1 MPTEK
6 YSVDKMQ
13 SQNAIGA
20 LDAESASTLIAAA
33 SDVALV
39 LDEDGIIRDVT
50 VGSDEMAQEGCRN
63 WIGLPWVDTVATD
76 SRPKVETL
84 LREAQGKLVRKW
96 RHINH
101 TSLLGADVPVL
112 YSAVKVGPSGRV
124 VAFGRDLR
132 ASAALQQKL
141 VDAQQSMER
150 HYWRLRHAETRYRLL
165 FQMSAEAVLIIDAL
179 SRKILEANTA
189 AGNLFGDAAKLIG
202 RTFPEGFDAESLHAI
217 ETLLASVSAVGRA
230 DELRVRLSSNH
241 REFLVSASLFRQ
253 DNASFFLI
261 RLASVRGETA
271 ESPLSRSILKVMEGA
286 PDAFVV
292 ADVEGRILTANRAF
306 IDLAQMTAEGQVR
319 GELLDRWLGRS
330 GVDFNVLM
338 SSLRQHGTIRLFAS
352 VMRGEYGAIADVEI
366 SAVSVPQGS
375 QPCFGFSIRNVA
387 PRLNVQANV
396 ERDQPRSTN
405 QLTELVGRVS
415 LKELVRESV
424 DLVERRCIE
433 AALELSGDN
442 RASAAEM
449 LGLSRQ
455 SLYNK
460 LRRYGL
466 GDLELEPAE

>member
-1 MPTEK
+1 M
-6 YSVDKMQ
+6 
-13 SQNAIGA
+13 
-20 LDAESASTLIAAA
+20 
-33 SDVALV
+33 
-39 LDEDGIIRDVT
+39 
-50 VGSDEMAQEGCRN
+50 
-63 WIGLPWVDTVATD
+63 
-76 SRPKVETL
+76 
-84 LREAQGKLVRKW
+84 
-96 RHINH
+96 
-101 TSLLGADVPVL
+101 
-112 YSAVKVGPSGRV
+112 
-124 VAFGRDLR
+124 
-132 ASAALQQKL
+132 
-141 VDAQQSMER
+141 
-150 HYWRLRHAETRYRLL
+150 
-165 FQMSAEAVLIIDAL
+165 
-179 SRKILEANTA
+179 
-189 AGNLFGDAAKLIG
+189 
-202 RTFPEGFDAESLHAI
+202 

-230 DELRVRLSSNH
+230 DELRVRLASNQ
-241 REFLVSASLFRQ
+241 REFMVSASLFRQ

-261 RLASVRGETA
+261 RLAGARGDAA
-271 ESPLSRSILKVMEGA
+271 ESPVSRSILKVMEGA

-366 SAVSVPQGS
+366 SAVSVTQGA

-387 PRLNVQANV
+387 PRINTQTNV